1 MSKEKRIKKVYIAG
15 KIGEDILSD
24 STRKKF
30 AEAEAWLKAKGYK
43 VFNPTQS
50 RLGIMAENYA
60 KACGTNFYEEILL
73 LDIMQLKRC
82 DIICLLPDWHE
93 SPGALAEFFFAKA
106 IGKKIKQITMFENKI
121 VDWI

>member
-24 STRKKF
+24 TTRKKF

-50 RLGIMAENYA
+50 GLGIMAEN
-60 KACGTNFYEEILL
+60 
-73 LDIMQLKRC
+73 
-82 DIICLLPDWHE
+82 
-93 SPGALAEFFFAKA
+93 
-106 IGKKIKQITMFENKI
+106 
-121 VDWI
+121 

>member
-1 MSKEKRIKKVYIAG
+1 MSKERRIKKVYIAG

-24 STRKKF
+24 TTLNKF
-30 AEAEAWLKAKGYK
+30 SDAEAWLKAKGYK

-50 RLGIMAENYA
+50 GLGTMAENYA

-82 DIICLLPDWHE
+82 DIICLLPDWRE
-93 SPGALAEFFFAKA
+93 SPGALAEYYFAMA
-106 IGKKIKQITMFENKI
+106 IGKKIKQITMSENKI